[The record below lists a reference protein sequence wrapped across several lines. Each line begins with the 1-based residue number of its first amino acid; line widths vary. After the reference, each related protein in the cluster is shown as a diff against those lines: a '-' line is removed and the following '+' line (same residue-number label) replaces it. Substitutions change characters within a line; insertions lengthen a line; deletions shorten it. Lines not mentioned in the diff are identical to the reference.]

1 MESAQDRK
9 PCGAS
14 RTIMTQLVFPQDTN
28 HHGTMFGGKLMEYI
42 DKTAAIAGM
51 RHARKPVV
59 TASSDSM
66 DFLKPIRLGEVIQLE
81 AFVTRTFR
89 SSMEIYVKVDSEQ
102 PYTGERQTTV
112 TAFLTG
118 VALGEDGR
126 PAPVPEV
133 YPETE
138 EERWLHESAED
149 RHAQRQE
156 RRRRRS
162 GK

>member
-1 MESAQDRK
+1 MDNVQERK
-9 PCGAS
+9 PCSAS

-42 DKTAAIAGM
+42 DKTAAIAGT

-66 DFLKPIRLGEVIQLE
+66 DFLQPIRLGEVIQLE

-89 SSMEIYVKVDSEQ
+89 TSMEIYVKVDSEQ
-102 PYTGERQTTV
+102 PYTGERKTTV

-118 VALGEDGR
+118 VALGEGGR
-126 PAPVPEV
+126 PSPVPEV

-138 EERWLHESAED
+138 EERRLHESALE
-149 RHAQRQE
+149 RHEQRLE
-156 RRRRRS
+156 RRRRR
-162 GK
+162 KQI

>member
-89 SSMEIYVKVDSEQ
+89 SSM
-102 PYTGERQTTV
+102 
-112 TAFLTG
+112 
-118 VALGEDGR
+118 
-126 PAPVPEV
+126 
-133 YPETE
+133 
-138 EERWLHESAED
+138 
-149 RHAQRQE
+149 
-156 RRRRRS
+156 
-162 GK
+162 

>member
-1 MESAQDRK
+1 
-9 PCGAS
+9 
-14 RTIMTQLVFPQDTN
+14 
-28 HHGTMFGGKLMEYI
+28 
-42 DKTAAIAGM
+42 
-51 RHARKPVV
+51 
-59 TASSDSM
+59 
-66 DFLKPIRLGEVIQLE
+66 
-81 AFVTRTFR
+81 
-89 SSMEIYVKVDSEQ
+89 VKVDSEQ

-118 VALGEDGR
+118 VALGEDGW

-138 EERWLHESAED
+138 EERRLHESAEE

>member
-1 MESAQDRK
+1 MEQSRERK

-51 RHARKPVV
+51 RHARRPVV

-66 DFLKPIRLGEVIQLE
+66 DFLKPIRLGEMIELE

-89 SSMEIYVKVDSEQ
+89 TSMEIHVKVISEQ
-102 PYTGERQTTV
+102 PYTGERKTTV

-126 PAPVPEV
+126 PALVPEV

-138 EERWLHESAED
+138 EERRLHASAEE
-149 RHAQRQE
+149 RHARRLE
-156 RRRRRS
+156 RRRTGS

>member
-1 MESAQDRK
+1 MDQSRERK

-42 DKTAAIAGM
+42 DKTAAIAAT
-51 RHARKPVV
+51 RHARRPVV

-66 DFLKPIRLGEVIQLE
+66 DFLKPIRLGEVIELE

-89 SSMEIYVKVDSEQ
+89 TSMEIYVKVVTEQ
-102 PYTGERQTTV
+102 PHTGERQTTV

-126 PAPVPEV
+126 PTPVPEV

-138 EERWLHESAED
+138 EERRLYESAAE
-149 RHAQRQE
+149 RHARRQV
-156 RRRRRS
+156 RRRERS
-162 GK
+162 GT